1 MRDKL
6 RAKGLH
12 DTRCRNEEVR
22 GSGSALEDV
31 RGGGSAQPAAT
42 SGHERAVKREAAAAA
57 AAAAFC

>member
-1 MRDKL
+1 MGDKL

-31 RGGGSAQPAAT
+31 RGGGVAAL
-42 SGHERAVKREAAAAA
+42 SQRQQAMNGP
-57 AAAAFC
+57 